1 MQPALI
7 GADNRPGHRA
17 PGCLFLAAAPPVVYP
32 LNVYP
37 AGPKQSLTAVLRRTL
52 PLRRGAAAAICD
64 AKLKEPAMALPI
76 RDQIRYWG
84 IVAVVFLLL
93 LWALGNVLLPFLVGG
108 ALAYFLDPVA
118 DRLERA
124 GLSRVAATTV
134 ISLAALVL
142 VILLVLAVIPTLVN
156 QLTALVNSAP
166 DITKRLQGFLLERFP
181 DLADSTSTI
190 RQTLAEIGTAIQARG
205 AELANG
211 LLSSALGVI
220 SAIVFIVVVPVV
232 AFYLLLDWDKMV
244 GRIDAML
251 PRDHAPTIRRL
262 GREIDAVLAGFVRG
276 QVSVCLTL
284 GTFYAVA
291 LMAAGLQFGLV
302 VGAIAGAIT
311 FIPYVG
317 SIIGGTLAVGLALFQ
332 FWGDWVQIGIV
343 AAIFAF
349 GQFIEGNVLTP
360 RLVGKS
366 VGLHPVWLLFALS
379 AFGSV
384 FGFVGMLIAVPVA
397 ASLGVL
403 TRFGVQQYQASLL
416 YRGTTESRPSDPPTP
431 TPSPEPRAP
440 DSAPK
445 PAVAPKARRSRKS
458 PGTGGAGA

>member
-1 MQPALI
+1 
-7 GADNRPGHRA
+7 
-17 PGCLFLAAAPPVVYP
+17 
-32 LNVYP
+32 
-37 AGPKQSLTAVLRRTL
+37 
-52 PLRRGAAAAICD
+52 
-64 AKLKEPAMALPI
+64 LKEDAMALPI

-84 IVAVVFLLL
+84 IAAVVFLLL
-93 LWALGNVLLPFLVGG
+93 LWFLGNVLLPFLVGG
-108 ALAYFLDPVA
+108 AIAYFLDPVA

-134 ISLAALVL
+134 ISLVAVVM
-142 VILLVLAVIPTLVN
+142 VILLVLAVIPTLVS
-156 QLTALVNSAP
+156 QMTALVNSAP
-166 DITKRLQGFLLERFP
+166 DIARKLQGFLLERFP

-190 RQTLAEIGTAIQARG
+190 RQTLAEIGAAIQARG

-211 LLSSALGVI
+211 VLSSALGVI

-244 GRIDAML
+244 ARIDAML
-251 PRDHAPTIRRL
+251 PLDHAPTIRRL
-262 GREIDAVLAGFVRG
+262 GREIDTVLAGFVRG
-276 QVSVCLTL
+276 QVSVCLIL
-284 GTFYAVA
+284 GTFYAMA

-332 FWGDWVQIGIV
+332 FWGDWMQIGII
-343 AAIFAF
+343 AAIFAA
-349 GQFIEGNVLTP
+349 GQFFEGNVLTP
-360 RLVGKS
+360 KLVGKS

-397 ASLGVL
+397 AAIGVL
-403 TRFGVQQYQASLL
+403 TRFGVEQYRASLL
-416 YRGTTESRPSDPPTP
+416 YRGTEALAEAKGQTRAQPS
-431 TPSPEPRAP
+431 EPKLRRQSKASGG
-440 DSAPK
+440 DSA
-445 PAVAPKARRSRKS
+445 
-458 PGTGGAGA
+458 